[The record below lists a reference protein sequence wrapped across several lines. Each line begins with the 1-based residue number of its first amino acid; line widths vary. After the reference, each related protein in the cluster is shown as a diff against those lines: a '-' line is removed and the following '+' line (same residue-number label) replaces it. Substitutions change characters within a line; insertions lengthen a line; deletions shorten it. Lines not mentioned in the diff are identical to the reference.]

1 MTSAVSGID
10 LSDPS
15 SIEDPYAA
23 FDALREREPVHRL
36 PGTDFYAVT
45 SWALVMEAL
54 GRTEEF
60 SSNLTGVLVR
70 QPEGPPA
77 TFDMDGGGSAVHV
90 LATADDPTH
99 QQHRKLVL
107 PTLVAKRIRALEPK
121 VAEVAARLVREGAA
135 DGRIE
140 WVEAVADRL
149 PLVMV
154 AHLVGLPEE
163 DVPQLI
169 SWSYDATEMLDGLLD
184 SQRLTEVVGSAAALT
199 GYLFEK
205 FAQARQDP
213 ADDLM
218 GDLARACGDG
228 DLEDHVAV
236 LMLVQL
242 VGAGGESTAG
252 LLANAAR
259 ELASRPDLQ
268 QRLRADRTLLP
279 LFLEE
284 SLRLESP
291 FRGHHRHVRVEAE
304 LGGVVLPAGSHLLL
318 MWGSANRDP
327 AEFARPAELDLG
339 RENLRTHLAFGRGA
353 HFCVGA
359 ALARLEARVALTAL
373 LDASD
378 TVTLAGDTPPE
389 RVPSLFVR
397 RHRTLTLEI

>member
-1 MTSAVSGID
+1 MTN
-10 LSDPS
+10 LMDPAT
-15 SIEDPYAA
+15 IEDPYAA
-23 FDALREREPVHRL
+23 FDALREGEPVHRI
-36 PGTDFYAVT
+36 PDTDFYAVT
-45 SWALVMEAL
+45 SRALVMEAL

-60 SSNLTGVLVR
+60 SSNLTGVLVH
-70 QPEGPPA
+70 QEEGPPT

-107 PTLVAKRIRALEPK
+107 PALVARRIRALEPK
-121 VAEVAARLVREGAA
+121 IEELAARLMREGATG
-135 DGRIE
+135 GRIE
-140 WVEAVADRL
+140 WVEAMADKL
-149 PLVMV
+149 PLILV
-154 AHLVGLPEE
+154 AHLVGLPES
-163 DVPQLI
+163 DAPQLI
-169 SWSYDATEMLDGLLD
+169 SWSYDATEMLDGLID
-184 SQRLTEVVGSAAALT
+184 SRRLMEVVGSAAALT

-205 FAQARQDP
+205 FARARQDP
-213 ADDLM
+213 GDDLM
-218 GDLARACGDG
+218 GDLARACAAG

-259 ELASRPDLQ
+259 QLASRPDLQ
-268 QRLRADRTLLP
+268 ASLRADRTLLP

-291 FRGHHRHVRVEAE
+291 FRGHHRHVRVESE

-318 MWGSANRDP
+318 MWGAANRDP

-373 LDASD
+373 LDASG
-378 TVTLAGDTPPE
+378 TVTLAADAPPE

-397 RHRTLTLEI
+397 RHRTLTLDI